1 MKNLFIFLTLSII
14 LFSCVSKTEY
24 DKIVKENED
33 LNTELIKLKQDLE
46 MYQFSPNKL
55 CANIDKLVSEKNI
68 NELEKI
74 KNLLLEYHPE
84 SEELKKVIKYC
95 NQVEK
100 EIIYEKEL
108 EKKKRLQAVNKL
120 KKKYD
125 DVSGITW
132 YETPYFIHYN
142 NENLTS
148 IYIGKKGEKVWLRL
162 KMSYSGEDWIFFEE
176 AYLSYDGNTHQIFFS
191 RYDDKKT
198 DNSGGK
204 VWEWIDVSVNDNLL
218 LYLREMVNGK
228 SVKMRLSGKYTETR
242 YLSSKEIKSIK
253 EVLLAYD
260 VLKNESIET
269 CK

>member
-1 MKNLFIFLTLSII
+1 
-14 LFSCVSKTEY
+14 
-24 DKIVKENED
+24 
-33 LNTELIKLKQDLE
+33 
-46 MYQFSPNKL
+46 
-55 CANIDKLVSEKNI
+55 
-68 NELEKI
+68 
-74 KNLLLEYHPE
+74 
-84 SEELKKVIKYC
+84 
-95 NQVEK
+95 
-100 EIIYEKEL
+100 
-108 EKKKRLQAVNKL
+108 LQAVNKL

-132 YETPYFIHYN
+132 YKTPYFIHYDD
-142 NENLTS
+142 ENLTS

-191 RYDDKKT
+191 RYDDKET

-218 LYLREMVNGK
+218 LYLKEMVNGK